1 MGEQPESSL
10 RSYLSLPGIAALGA
24 GCILYTYSTCVTRRA
39 QELSMAEPI
48 SQLADLSKVAQL
60 LPMLVAIRG
69 RVNSYYAKKCELS
82 EKHAVIH
89 ELLEEEIWR
98 KQRAEG
104 RTIYEPFETRKVF
117 EECEWF
123 VEDGSGL
130 RVKVENALQAG
141 HLRSAMEMKTEFAAE
156 DLTQK
161 SIGRVLM
168 EKAWQMT
175 KTGMR
180 KTERYLPVGTVVTCV
195 GELSPNHVR
204 TPVSA
209 TPAGTI
215 GPSGT
220 HDQTKTTYTTAP
232 LHLPS
237 ATTSGGS
244 SSPGSRGSSEGAVG
258 PGASTSSS
266 SGGGFGS
273 YFQSG
278 SSGGSNPSAQGG
290 GEKSVF
296 SGPFPGLLSGQGDGR
311 GGGGGGE
318 ESLAYVLRKPVVGPS
333 YITTLSVDQL
343 VAAMSN
349 TARKCRWA
357 AYALGAVGVVLVA
370 RKAILK
376 LQQQLHQRRVRARV
390 MQVEQARRTRQ
401 TKVPGGFHNPSARE
415 DPRQE
420 GYPEG
425 YQGDREPNTCV
436 ICLESNVGT
445 VFTPC
450 GHMCCCV
457 GCGLATSMERCPICR
472 VRGRAIR
479 VYRP

>member
-1 MGEQPESSL
+1 
-10 RSYLSLPGIAALGA
+10 
-24 GCILYTYSTCVTRRA
+24 
-39 QELSMAEPI
+39 MAEPI
-48 SQLADLSKVAQL
+48 PQLADLSSLAQL

-104 RTIYEPFETRKVF
+104 RTTYEPFETRKVF

-141 HLRSAMEMKTEFAAE
+141 HLRSAMEMKTEFVAE

-195 GELSPNHVR
+195 GELAPNHIR

-209 TPAGTI
+209 TPAGTVS
-215 GPSGT
+215 PSGT
-220 HDQTKTTYTTAP
+220 HNQTATFSSAP

-237 ATTSGGS
+237 ASSSGGS
-244 SSPGSRGSSEGAVG
+244 SVPESRGSSEGAAG
-258 PGASTSSS
+258 PSSSTSSS
-266 SGGGFGS
+266 NSGNSSGFGG

-278 SSGGSNPSAQGG
+278 SFGGSNPSAQGG
-290 GEKSVF
+290 GDKSVF
-296 SGPFPGLLSGQGDGR
+296 AGPFPGLINGQRDIR
-311 GGGGGGE
+311 GGGGDGE

-357 AYALGAVGVVLVA
+357 AYALGAVGVLLVA
-370 RKAILK
+370 RKAILRV
-376 LQQQLHQRRVRARV
+376 QQQLHQRRVRARV
-390 MQVEQARRTRQ
+390 LQVEQARRTRQ
-401 TKVPGGFHNPSARE
+401 MKSPGDLRGSSCQE
-415 DPRQE
+415 DLCRE

-425 YQGDREPNTCV
+425 YEGDREPNTCV

-457 GCGLATSMERCPICR
+457 GCGLATSMDRCPICR